1 MLSYIIKRISMAVPT
16 VFIVT
21 LLVFGM
27 IRALPGDPASL
38 MLGDL
43 NDPVLLQQ
51 MRHSFGLDHSIP
63 AQFAIWVSHLLS
75 GDFGMSI
82 EPHQPVLELIR
93 EGLGF
98 DQITRDHYPDLQPDD
113 LRACVQYAIDVL
125 AAEDIH
131 LATA

>member
-27 IRALPGDPASL
+27 IRAIPGDPASL

-51 MRHSFGLDHSIP
+51 MRH
-63 AQFAIWVSHLLS
+63 
-75 GDFGMSI
+75 
-82 EPHQPVLELIR
+82 
-93 EGLGF
+93 
-98 DQITRDHYPDLQPDD
+98 
-113 LRACVQYAIDVL
+113 
-125 AAEDIH
+125 
-131 LATA
+131 